1 MGTSRKLIGAV
12 LALRHAQVGM
22 YRTREGARSSWYA
35 DFPKAHDQSL
45 EYRHL
50 ITQDGT
56 PLMGRDQY
64 NPLFTCL

>member
-1 MGTSRKLIGAV
+1 
-12 LALRHAQVGM
+12 M

-64 NPLFTCL
+64 NPLLASTLVPQTDSAINFHWC